1 MRFFNFFLLDN
12 FAKKIKME
20 DEGHER
26 KISSRIKSEDEND
39 SIPPTPESHHAD
51 GLDGDLQPLH
61 PKTSPVNGSTT
72 GPLKA
77 TSPTQSA
84 TLQQTHC
91 QYMSSAAKSYSQ
103 SCMASSND
111 QLYYPHH
118 SPINR
123 TSPASSFLPVST
135 TSGLLQPVSSSLDL
149 HNVNPQM
156 QSCRLPQQTSDCALR
171 QPSGHLPSSHNYGIR
186 TTPPTQHPSLP
197 SCTYMQ
203 PTQPY
208 PTHLAPNV
216 HMMNMNFT
224 GPMAWTFQRMHIV
237 GNISSRWRHHT
248 RASCSSRALEVLETH
263 IKQSLWHFVWCAHDM
278 RVNVV
283 YIYHVQIQFVE
294 YLYYV
299 SIYL

>member
-1 MRFFNFFLLDN
+1 
-12 FAKKIKME
+12 ME
-20 DEGHER
+20 EEGHER
-26 KISSRIKSEDEND
+26 KVSTRIKSEDEND
-39 SIPPTPESHHAD
+39 SIPPTPEPHHPD
-51 GLDGDLQPLH
+51 RLDSELQPLH

-84 TLQQTHC
+84 SLQQTHC

-103 SCMASSND
+103 SCMASSNE

-118 SPINR
+118 SPLNR

-135 TSGLLQPVSSSLDL
+135 TSGLLQPVSSNLDL

-156 QSCRLPQQTSDCALR
+156 QPCRLPQQTNDCALR
-171 QPSGHLPSSHNYGIR
+171 QSSGHLSSSHSYGIR

-208 PTHLAPNV
+208 PSQLTPNV

-224 GPMAWTFQRMHIV
+224 GPMA
-237 GNISSRWRHHT
+237 
-248 RASCSSRALEVLETH
+248 
-263 IKQSLWHFVWCAHDM
+263 
-278 RVNVV
+278 
-283 YIYHVQIQFVE
+283 
-294 YLYYV
+294 
-299 SIYL
+299 